1 MSGVGVRERITQDRV
16 IRLLVDK
23 LGYKYLGNLKDREN
37 NSNIEEDLLK
47 AYLKRKGF
55 REDLINRAVETLVK
69 TAGNQL
75 DKLYYVNK
83 DVYTLLRYG
92 AQVKEYTGENKETV
106 MFIDWSD
113 PYENDFYIAEE
124 VSIKGEHN
132 KRPDIVFY
140 EWYCVRVLEL
150 KEVTYQY

>member
-47 AYLKRKGF
+47 AYLKEGF
-55 REDLINRAVETLVK
+55 QEDLINRAVETLVK

-124 VSIKGEHN
+124 VSIKVSIIN
-132 KRPDIVFY
+132 ARI
-140 EWYCVRVLEL
+140 
-150 KEVTYQY
+150 